1 MARIPGI
8 EGLGEQVARP
18 VSFNQTQTPAGAF
31 GGQVANVL
39 GGIGAD
45 MAREERRQEA
55 QAEQVRLQE
64 EREAK
69 QAQQAADKAQALT
82 ALQSAQ
88 DDLLTITD
96 EVAEGVRTGTID
108 KARATEEFQTRARDR
123 VTAATESL
131 PEAFRALG
139 QVELTGKVGRFG
151 REVSKAVTQRN
162 QGEVRAGIDQTLEY
176 AGRLYLKDPAA
187 ADKMVADSLDQLGPQ
202 SGLGQLELQRLRQGF
217 KETSQFTLATTLVQG
232 AEQNPQALR
241 SVLKALDNPEY
252 LPDIDPQRRLQ
263 VRNSALNSLDVL
275 QRRAEADAER
285 REARADRAVATA
297 ERQLAS
303 GVPLTTK
310 AWEDLRRTTSGT
322 AAQATLTAL
331 IQGEREIQELLR
343 KPVNE
348 QLALVQQRQA
358 ALMSGGG
365 TMAEAA
371 NLQRLNAAVE
381 RNVRTLQQDPL
392 QFAAQR
398 EGVEVVPLQLAKLL
412 QPGGAAE
419 LRSVVVDRTTTV
431 DTLRKQY
438 GDAVP
443 TNVLRPT
450 EAKEVAALLNQSSV
464 TGQTLIFQGLRTLA
478 GGDSRVYQ
486 AMMRQVAP
494 DSPVKALAGII
505 ADKQA
510 NVTTERNWITSNAV
524 RGAGEVAT
532 TLLRGESILNPGAAD
547 KSQDGKPKATL
558 FLPDAAAFTSA
569 LVEHVGEA
577 FIERPQALQAAQQA
591 AMAYYVGRA
600 AEMGRLHRDSKDIDS
615 RMVKEALAATLGET
629 VERNGTRVFAPWGMG
644 ADEFEGKA
652 QRAFA
657 AELQRRGMSPALTNR
672 WPMMGLRQLKG
683 DMFMV
688 TQGRTP
694 VLDNNGQP
702 LTVTVS
708 GPGDPIRDGQG
719 VPIRET
725 QIPTSNARKQ

>member
-45 MAREERRQEA
+45 MAREERRQEI
-55 QAEQVRLQE
+55 
-64 EREAK
+64 EADE
-69 QAQQAADKAQALT
+69 AAKAARRSKAQNT
-82 ALQSAQ
+82 VEQAQ
-88 DDLLTITD
+88 DDLIGITE
-96 EVAEGVRTGTID
+96 EVAEGVRSGSID
-108 KARATEEFQTRARDR
+108 KDKAGEEFQARTRERMAAAAEATPDEFREIVQTTLDGKAR
-123 VTAATESL
+123 
-131 PEAFRALG
+131 
-139 QVELTGKVGRFG
+139 RFS
-151 REVSKAVTQRN
+151 RTISKAVTERN
-162 QGEVRAGIDQTLEY
+162 RGEVRAGIDQTLEY

-187 ADKMVADSLDQLGPQ
+187 ADQMAMNALDQFGPQ

>member
-1 MARIPGI
+1 MARIPSS
-8 EGLGEQVARP
+8 EGLGDAVARP
-18 VSFNQTQTPAGAF
+18 VSFNQTATPAGAF
-31 GGQVANVL
+31 GGQVAQVL

-45 MAREERRQEA
+45 MAREERRQEFE
-55 QAEQVRLQE
+55 AEQAR
-64 EREAK
+64 R
-69 QAQQAADKAQALT
+69 AADKAQALT
-82 ALQSAQ
+82 ELQAAQ
-88 DDLLTITD
+88 DDLITITD
-96 EVAEGVRTGTID
+96 EVAEGVRTGAID
-108 KARATEEFQTRARDR
+108 KNKAGEEFQNRARER
-123 VTAATESL
+123 VAAATERL
-131 PEAFRALG
+131 PSEFRSLG
-139 QVELTGKVGRFG
+139 QTELTGKVSRFG
-151 REVSKAVTQRN
+151 RTVNKAVTERN
-162 QGEVRAGIDQTLEY
+162 QGEVRAGIEQTLEY
-176 AGRLYLKDPAA
+176 AGRLYLRDPAA
-187 ADKMVADSLDQLGPQ
+187 ADQMALGALEQLGPQ
-202 SGLGQLELQRLRQGF
+202 SGLDPQQLQRMRQGW
-217 KETSQFTLATTLVQG
+217 KESSQFTLANNLVQG

-275 QRRAEADAER
+275 QRRAEAEAER
-285 REARADRAVATA
+285 REARADRAVASA

-303 GVPLTTK
+303 GVPLTAK
-310 AWEDLRRTTSGT
+310 AWEDLRRATNGT
-322 AAQATLTAL
+322 AAQATLTSL
-331 IQGEREIQELLR
+331 IKGEREIQELLR

-348 QLALVQQRQA
+348 QLAFVQQRQA
-358 ALMSGGG
+358 VLMSSGG
-365 TMAEAA
+365 TMADAA
-371 NLQRLNAAVE
+371 NLQRLNTAVE

-398 EGVEVVPLQLAKLL
+398 EGVEVAPLQLAKLM

-431 DTLRKQY
+431 DALRKQY

-443 TNVLRPT
+443 MSVLRPA

-464 TGQTLIFQGLRTLA
+464 AGQKLIFQGLRTLA

-494 DSPVKALAGII
+494 DSPVKAQAGII

-547 KSQDGKPKATL
+547 KTQDGKPKATL
-558 FLPDAAAFTSA
+558 FLPDAAAFTA
-569 LVEHVGEA
+569 ELVDHVGEA
-577 FIERPQALQAAQQA
+577 FVERPQALQAAQQV

-615 RMVKEALAATLGET
+615 AMVKEALAATLGET

-644 ADEFEGKA
+644 ADEFEGRA

-657 AELQRRGMSPALTNR
+657 GELQRRGMSNALTNR
-672 WPMMGLRQLKG
+672 WPMMGLRQLRG
-683 DMFMV
+683 DQYMV
-688 TQGRTP
+688 TQGRAP
-694 VLDNNGQP
+694 VLDANGQP
-702 LTVTVS
+702 LTITVN
-708 GPGDPIRDGQG
+708 GPGDPLRDGQG
-719 VPIRET
+719 VPLRDT
-725 QIPTSNARKQ
+725 PIPTRPTR